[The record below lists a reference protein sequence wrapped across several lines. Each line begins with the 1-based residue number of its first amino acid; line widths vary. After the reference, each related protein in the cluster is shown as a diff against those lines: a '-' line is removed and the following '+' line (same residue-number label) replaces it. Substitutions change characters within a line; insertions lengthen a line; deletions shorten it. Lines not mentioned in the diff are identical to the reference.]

1 MFYQYIETRKVV
13 KDLGKTGIASV
24 TDPRMPLSIFSQA
37 DIMFPGMTEWY
48 LRIIWTLFPCVY
60 REAESASHKRVK
72 QGLNWAVVSKFIILG
87 SVTKYMIF
95 LLKKKWIA

>member
-37 DIMFPGMTEWY
+37 DIMFPGMTE
-48 LRIIWTLFPCVY
+48 
-60 REAESASHKRVK
+60 
-72 QGLNWAVVSKFIILG
+72 
-87 SVTKYMIF
+87 
-95 LLKKKWIA
+95 